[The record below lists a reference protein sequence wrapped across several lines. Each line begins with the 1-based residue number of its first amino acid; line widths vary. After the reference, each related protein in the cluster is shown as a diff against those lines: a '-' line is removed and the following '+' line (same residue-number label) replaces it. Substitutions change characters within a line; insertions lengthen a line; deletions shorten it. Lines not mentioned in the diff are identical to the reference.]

1 MMNLKARHFSF
12 LRRSGWPY
20 EDGAGSIYV
29 KIGLTILAMLVV
41 SCANAAMLRARVLN
55 VTPSDEP
62 LGSLRISYI
71 VDSDVVEPVSV
82 AVVAY
87 EEGNRSVDSVI
98 VAKSFVNASL
108 GDVGAGVPVNI
119 EHVVT
124 WDIAKD
130 ADIRLAKLKIE
141 VLALTRPEE
150 MLPLSFVRFNYNSK
164 TYVASVNIPSESDVF
179 NAKFWLKAKGYQ
191 YQTMADI
198 YSYMGY
204 DVLSGEDLAI
214 VNEATRLNLTPEGDK
229 QYAMKKF

>member
-1 MMNLKARHFSF
+1 M
-12 LRRSGWPY
+12 
-20 EDGAGSIYV
+20 
-29 KIGLTILAMLVV
+29 KIGLTILAMLLV

-62 LGSLRISYI
+62 FGSLRISYI

-87 EEGNRSVDSVI
+87 EEGNRSVDSGI
-98 VAKSFVNASL
+98 VAKSYVNASL

-124 WDIAKD
+124 WDIVKD

-150 MLPLSFVRFNYNSK
+150 LLPLSFVRFNYNSK

-179 NAKFWLKAKGYQ
+179 NAKLWLKATGVENPSIIDVYQ
-191 YQTMADI
+191 R
-198 YSYMGY
+198 MGY
-204 DVLSGEDLAI
+204 NVLAGEDLNI
-214 VNEATRLNLTPEGDK
+214 VNIATRLNLKPEGEK
-229 QYAMKKF
+229 QYAVKRLQE